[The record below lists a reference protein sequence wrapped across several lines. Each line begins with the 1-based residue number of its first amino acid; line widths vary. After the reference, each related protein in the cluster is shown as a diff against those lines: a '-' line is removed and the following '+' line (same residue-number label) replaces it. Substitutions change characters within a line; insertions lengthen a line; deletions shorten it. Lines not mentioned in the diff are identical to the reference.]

1 MTQSKIER
9 KRAELIEKYGD
20 RDLIY
25 LVDEK
30 TGKRVYTLS
39 VSNII
44 IRNTADLKE
53 VERIINSGTTRTRR
67 VPLPT
72 SSEPAAGGQEKGAAQ

>member
-9 KRAELIEKYGD
+9 LRKELIEKYGD

-30 TGKRVYTLS
+30 TNKRVYTLT

-44 IRNTADLKE
+44 IRNTADLNE
-53 VERIINSGTTRTRR
+53 VERIIKSGTTRTRR
-67 VPLPT
+67 VTLKV
-72 SSEPAAGGQEKGAAQ
+72 SAEAQKGAAE